1 MIILVTIFLYT
12 MTALNMPE
20 YWFSL
25 IQESKSLPLYGKIRV
40 RENQYSGIFY
50 GVDLNTRIY
59 RFLRKK
65 TKIIIQ
71 WEYFAKIQ

>member
-25 IQESKSLPLYGKIRV
+25 IQESKSLSLYGKIRV